1 MYSLA
6 GQNQIS
12 GRSISYSGQ
21 CYSIKQYNCDE
32 SCYVQTALAYAVDS
46 NGLPGGIGRLYTMP
60 TAENKGDI
68 AELKALVDELNAASK
83 SFALPQS
90 VVYHEGIQISYQKVN
105 TEVVVAQP
113 TMQSE
118 VKAEA
123 QVLNP
128 TEVIAGGS
136 YIRPFYM

>member
-1 MYSLA
+1 
-6 GQNQIS
+6 
-12 GRSISYSGQ
+12 
-21 CYSIKQYNCDE
+21 
-32 SCYVQTALAYAVDS
+32 
-46 NGLPGGIGRLYTMP
+46 MP

-90 VVYHEGIQISYQKVN
+90 VVYHEGIKISYQKVN
-105 TEVVVAQP
+105 TDVVVAQP
-113 TMQSE
+113 ALQSE

-123 QVLNP
+123 QAINP
-128 TEVIAGGS
+128 NEVIAGGS